1 MRQVIGKRKPPRPV
15 CVLAWSLAEGDVF
28 PGGEMVVLVE
38 RQPAAGVLEVLSD
51 DGTRRRLGHDDRVVV
66 IRRLVWRVPRFVA
79 GLGPQE
85 IVTVRAAGRGAG
97 RPGAVVTPRVVGLNG
112 GVGR

>member
-1 MRQVIGKRKPPRPV
+1 MIGRGRAPEPV

-51 DGTRRRLGHDDRVVV
+51 DGTRRRLGREDRVVLV
-66 IRRLVWRVPRFVA
+66 RRLVWRVPRFVA
-79 GLGPQE
+79 GLRPE
-85 IVTVRAAGRGAG
+85 WIVTGRVAGS
-97 RPGAVVTPRVVGLNG
+97 
-112 GVGR
+112 GVGSMPR